1 MSDENGGDDGR
12 FFSRARWIWVVIILG
27 FITVAA
33 LELLGVRP
41 K

>member
-1 MSDENGGDDGR
+1 MSEDKFYR
-12 FFSRARWIWVVIILG
+12 RSRWIWMVIIIA
-27 FITVAA
+27 FIAVAA

>member
-1 MSDENGGDDGR
+1 MSDGSFHR
-12 FFSRARWIWVVIILG
+12 RARWIWVVIVVG
-27 FITVAA
+27 FILVAA